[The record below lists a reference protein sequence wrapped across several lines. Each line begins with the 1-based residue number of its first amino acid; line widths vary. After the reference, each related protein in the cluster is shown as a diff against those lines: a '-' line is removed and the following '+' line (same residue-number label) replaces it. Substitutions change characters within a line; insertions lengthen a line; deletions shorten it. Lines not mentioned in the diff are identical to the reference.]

1 MFKRLA
7 QMLRSERELAP
18 EIRLQLV
25 DGLFYPFASLIA
37 GALGG
42 MWIAVTVTILAENLL
57 LEVLADVTVVVGL
70 VRIAIGL
77 KYISRKKMVDATNV
91 RFWELAYSVPA
102 ALYSV
107 LLGTL
112 ALVAINTS
120 QDATLHL
127 MLTTLT
133 AGYAASITGRNAGR
147 PKVALAQLYL
157 AAGPMCLGL
166 VMHPTLFYQ
175 AIGCALFVFMFG
187 MTDITISVRNTI
199 VGALETKRKNVELA
213 ASYKDQRNLFD
224 AALNNMS
231 HGLSMFDASGALLVW
246 NRKLTNILGCADTT
260 FEPGMPLERFLQ
272 RLAST
277 QDAAE
282 ARAPLVETIRHC
294 LGSGNVPQRFVK
306 LSDARVVAVSC
317 QTMQNGNVVI
327 VFEDVTEQA
336 KAHER
341 IEQLAWTD
349 ELTGLMNRASFKEVF
364 RKALEVLPGDGEL
377 ALHLIDLDHFKSVND
392 TLGHPIGD
400 LLLVAVSERIMANS
414 GAGSHI
420 ARLGGDEFVI
430 IQRLHHDGPGAEDL
444 AHRII
449 EAIGKTFEI
458 SGNRINIGA
467 SIGVAL
473 APRHGSQSDILLK
486 RADMALYESKARGRN
501 TAMVFEDS
509 MDQHAQERRLL
520 ELDIRT
526 ALAEGQFSLV
536 FQPIVDIARN
546 EIASFETLI
555 RWRHPTRGNVS
566 PAEFI
571 PVAEETGLI
580 VELGRWVFE
589 EAIRLSS
596 AWPGSC
602 AVAVNFS
609 AAQFVD
615 AHFPDFLADVLAE
628 YGMPA
633 DRVELEITE
642 TALLDSSEATL
653 DMLGKFRAMGI
664 RISLDD
670 FGTGYSSLSQ
680 LRTFP
685 FNKIK
690 IDGSF
695 VRDLGRNASSIAVIR
710 AVTSIG
716 GILGMTVVGECVE
729 SEEQLEALVAAGCD
743 QIQGYL
749 LGKPTAP
756 DAVAAFIADFPAVAA
771 LRATAAA

>member
-1 MFKRLA
+1 
-7 QMLRSERELAP
+7 MLRSERGLAP

-25 DGLFYPFASLIA
+25 DGLYYPFASLIA
-37 GALGG
+37 GALAGIF
-42 MWIAVTVTILAENLL
+42 IAVTVTILAENLL
-57 LEVLADVTVVVGL
+57 LEVLADIAVAVAL
-70 VRIAIGL
+70 IRIAIGL
-77 KYISRKKMVDATNV
+77 RYISRKKPADAGNV
-91 RFWELAYSVPA
+91 RFWELAYAVPA
-102 ALYSV
+102 ALYSL
-107 LLGTL
+107 LLGLL
-112 ALVAINTS
+112 AMVAVTTS
-120 QDATLHL
+120 EDATLHL

-133 AGYAASITGRNAGR
+133 AGFASSITGRNAGR
-147 PKVALAQLYL
+147 PKVALMQLYL
-157 AAGPMCLGL
+157 AAAPMCLGL
-166 VMHPTLFYQ
+166 VLHPTLFYQ
-175 AIGCALFVFMFG
+175 VIGCALFVFMFG

-199 VGALETKRKNVELA
+199 VGALETKRKNAELA
-213 ASYKDQRNLFD
+213 ASYKDQATLFD

-231 HGLSMFDASGALLVW
+231 HGLGMFDRAGTLLVW
-246 NRKLTNILGCADTT
+246 NHKLTEILACPETT
-260 FEPGMPLERFLQ
+260 FEAGMSLEAFLA
-272 RLAST
+272 RLAHT
-277 QDAAE
+277 QE
-282 ARAPLVETIRHC
+282 KTELRAPLVEAIRHC
-294 LGSGNVPQRFVK
+294 IRSGNAPQRFVK
-306 LSDARVVAVSC
+306 LSDARVVTVSC
-317 QTMQNGNVVI
+317 QSMENGNAVI

-364 RKALEVLPGDGEL
+364 RKALDVLPADGAL
-377 ALHLIDLDHFKSVND
+377 ALHLIDLDQFKAVND

-400 LLLVAVSERIMANS
+400 LLLVAVSERIHALC
-414 GAGSHI
+414 GVGSHI

-430 IQRLHHDGPGAEDL
+430 IQRLHPDGTGAEEL
-444 AHRII
+444 AHTII
-449 EAIGKTFEI
+449 DSIGKTFEI
-458 SGNRINIGA
+458 SGHRINIGA

-473 APRHGSQSDILLK
+473 APRHGMLPDILLK
-486 RADMALYESKARGRN
+486 RADMALYQSKAKGRN
-501 TAMVFEDS
+501 TVMVFEDE
-509 MDQHAQERRLL
+509 MDRHAQERRLL
-520 ELDIRT
+520 ELDIR
-526 ALAEGQFSLV
+526 AAIAERQFSLV
-536 FQPIVDIARN
+536 FQPIVDIARGD
-546 EIASFETLI
+546 IASFETLI

-596 AWPGSC
+596 AWPGTCS
-602 AVAVNFS
+602 VAINFS

-615 AHFPDFLADVLAE
+615 RQFPAFLADTLAE

-633 DRVELEITE
+633 ERVELEITE
-642 TALLDSSEATL
+642 TALLDSSTATL
-653 DMLGKFRAMGI
+653 DMLAEFRAMGI

-695 VRDLGRNASSIAVIR
+695 VRDLGRNASSVAVIR

-716 GILGMTVVGECVE
+716 SILGMTVVGECVE
-729 SEEQLEALVAAGCD
+729 SEEQLEALTIAGCD

-749 LGKPTAP
+749 FGKPMPPEA
-756 DAVAAFIADFPAVAA
+756 IAA
-771 LRATAAA
+771 LITEFPEAHRRRTIAA

>member
-7 QMLRSERELAP
+7 QMLRSERQLAP

-37 GALGG
+37 GALVGIF
-42 MWIAVTVTILAENLL
+42 IAVTVTILAENLL
-57 LEVLADVTVVVGL
+57 LELLADLTVAVAL
-70 VRIAIGL
+70 LRIAIGL
-77 KYISRKKMVDATNV
+77 RYVSRKKPVDAGNV
-91 RFWELAYSVPA
+91 DFWELAYAIPA
-102 ALYSV
+102 GLYSL

-112 ALVAINTS
+112 VLVAVNSTD
-120 QDATLHL
+120 DAPLHL
-127 MLTTLT
+127 MLVALSTGF
-133 AGYAASITGRNAGR
+133 ASSITGRNAGR

-157 AAGPMCLGL
+157 AALPMCLGL
-166 VMHPTLFYQ
+166 GLHPTLFYQ
-175 AIGCALFVFMFG
+175 LIGLALFFFMFG
-187 MTDITISVRNTI
+187 MTDITVSVRNTI

-213 ASYKDQRNLFD
+213 ASYREQAHLFD

-231 HGLSMFDASGALLVW
+231 HGLGMFDADGRLLVW
-246 NRKLTNILGCADTT
+246 NHKLTGILACPDNT
-260 FEPGMPLERFLQ
+260 FEAGMPLETFLD
-272 RLAST
+272 RLAES
-277 QDAAE
+277 QQAADV
-282 ARAPLVETIRHC
+282 RGPLVETIRRC
-294 LGSGNVPQRFVK
+294 VTSGNALQRFIK
-306 LSDARVVAVSC
+306 LSDARVVTVSC
-317 QTMQNGNVVI
+317 QNMDNGNAVI

-341 IEQLAWTD
+341 IEQLAWID

-364 RKALEVLPGDGEL
+364 RKALEVLPPDEEL

-400 LLLVAVSERIMANS
+400 LLLVAVSERIQETCANV
-414 GAGSHI
+414 SHI

-430 IQRLHHDGPGAEDL
+430 IQRLQPGGPNAPEL
-444 AHRII
+444 ARQVID
-449 EAIGKTFEI
+449 ALGKTFEI
-458 SGNRINIGA
+458 SGHRINIGA
-467 SIGVAL
+467 SIGVAY
-473 APRHGSQSDILLK
+473 APRHGMLPDVLLK
-486 RADMALYESKARGRN
+486 RADMALYESKAHGRN
-501 TAMVFEDS
+501 TVMVFEDA
-509 MDQHAQERRLL
+509 MDQNAQERRLL

-526 ALAEGQFSLV
+526 AIAERQFSLV

-546 EIASFETLI
+546 DIASFETLI

-580 VELGRWVFE
+580 VELGRWVAE
-589 EAIRLSS
+589 EAIRLAST
-596 AWPGSC
+596 WPTGA
-602 AVAVNFS
+602 AVAINFS

-615 AHFPDFLADVLAE
+615 KTFPEFLADLLVKH
-628 YGMPA
+628 GMPA

-642 TALLDSSEATL
+642 TALLDSGPATL
-653 DMLGKFRAMGI
+653 DMLGQFRDMGI

-695 VRDLGRNASSIAVIR
+695 VRDLGRNQSSIAVIR

-716 GILGMTVVGECVE
+716 GILEMTVVGECVE
-729 SEEQLEALVAAGCD
+729 SDEQLEALTAAGCD

-749 LGKPTAP
+749 FGKPMP
-756 DAVAAFIADFPAVAA
+756 SDAIAGFIADFPAAQRRRSAA
-771 LRATAAA
+771 

>member
-25 DGLFYPFASLIA
+25 DGLFYPFASLMA
-37 GALGG
+37 GALVGIF
-42 MWIAVTVTILAENLL
+42 IAITVTVLAENLL
-57 LEVLADVTVVVGL
+57 LEILADTVVAVAVL
-70 VRIAIGL
+70 RIAIGL
-77 KYISRKKMVDATNV
+77 RYVSGGKPVDASNV
-91 RFWELAYSVPA
+91 RFWELAYAIPA
-102 ALYSV
+102 GLYSL

-112 ALVAINTS
+112 VLVAVNTTD
-120 QDATLHL
+120 DAPLHL
-127 MLTTLT
+127 MLTALSTGF
-133 AGYAASITGRNAGR
+133 ASSITGRNAGR

-157 AAGPMCLGL
+157 AAAPMCLGL
-166 VMHPTLFYQ
+166 AMHPTLFYQ
-175 AIGCALFVFMFG
+175 MIGAALFAFMFG
-187 MTDITISVRNTI
+187 MTDITVSVRNTI
-199 VGALETKRKNVELA
+199 VSALETKRKNVELA
-213 ASYKDQRNLFD
+213 RSYKEQARLFD

-231 HGLSMFDASGALLVW
+231 HGLGMFDADGRLLVW
-246 NRKLTNILGCADTT
+246 NHKLTEILACPETT
-260 FEPGMPLERFLQ
+260 FEAGMALEAFLSRIAATQ
-272 RLAST
+272 RT
-277 QDAAE
+277 EE
-282 ARAPLVETIRHC
+282 ARTPLIETIRHC
-294 LGSGNVPQRFVK
+294 IHSGNAPQRFVK

-317 QTMQNGNVVI
+317 QSMDNGNAVI

-364 RKALEVLPGDGEL
+364 RKALEVRPPREEL
-377 ALHLIDLDHFKSVND
+377 ALHLIDLDQFKSVND

-400 LLLVAVSERIMANS
+400 LLLVAVSERIKQTCAD
-414 GAGSHI
+414 ASHI

-430 IQRLHHDGPGAEDL
+430 IQRLQVGGTTAPQL
-444 AHRII
+444 ARQVI
-449 EAIGKTFEI
+449 EALGKPFEI
-458 SGNRINIGA
+458 SGHRINIGA

-473 APRHGSQSDILLK
+473 VPLHGLMPDVLLK
-486 RADMALYESKARGRN
+486 RADMALYESKAHGRN
-501 TAMVFEDS
+501 TVMVFEDK

-526 ALAEGQFSLV
+526 AIAEQQFSLV

-546 EIASFETLI
+546 DIASFETLI
-555 RWRHPTRGNVS
+555 RWRHPSRGNVS

-580 VELGRWVFE
+580 VELGRWVAE
-589 EAIRLSS
+589 EAVRQAST
-596 AWPGSC
+596 WPSHA

-615 AHFPDFLADVLAE
+615 KTFPEFLADLLVKH
-628 YGMPA
+628 GMPA

-642 TALLDSSEATL
+642 TALLDCGEATL
-653 DMLGKFRAMGI
+653 EMLGQFRDMGI
-664 RISLDD
+664 RVSLDD
-670 FGTGYSSLSQ
+670 FGTGYASLSQ

-695 VRDLGRNASSIAVIR
+695 IRDLGRNQSSIAVIR

-729 SEEQLEALVAAGCD
+729 SDEQLEALTAAGCD

-749 LGKPTAP
+749 FGKPMP
-756 DAVAAFIADFPAVAA
+756 SEAVPAFIADFPAAQRRRTMAA
-771 LRATAAA
+771 

>member
-7 QMLRSERELAP
+7 QMLRSERQLAP

-25 DGLFYPFASLIA
+25 DGLYYPFASLIA
-37 GALGG
+37 GALAGIF
-42 MWIAVTVTILAENLL
+42 IAVTVTILAENLL
-57 LEVLADVTVVVGL
+57 LEVLADIAVAVAL
-70 VRIAIGL
+70 VRIAVGL
-77 KYISRKKMVDATNV
+77 KYISRKKPADAGNV
-91 RFWELAYSVPA
+91 RFWELAYAIPA
-102 ALYSV
+102 GLYSL

-112 ALVAINTS
+112 ALVAVNTS
-120 QDATLHL
+120 DDTTLHL
-127 MLTTLT
+127 MLVALATGF
-133 AGYAASITGRNAGR
+133 ASSITGRNAGR
-147 PKVALAQLYL
+147 PKIALAQLYL
-157 AAGPMCLGL
+157 AAAPMCLGL
-166 VMHPTLFYQ
+166 VVNSSTFYQ
-175 AIGCALFVFMFG
+175 VIGCALFVFMFG
-187 MTDITISVRNTI
+187 MTDITVSVRNTI

-213 ASYKDQRNLFD
+213 SSYKEQAHLFD

-231 HGLSMFDASGALLVW
+231 HGLGMFDAAGRLLVW
-246 NRKLTNILGCADTT
+246 NHKLTAILACADTT
-260 FEPGMPLERFLQ
+260 FEPGMPLEAFLA
-272 RLAST
+272 RLAET
-277 QDAAE
+277 Q
-282 ARAPLVETIRHC
+282 RAVDVRGPLVETIRHC
-294 LGSGNVPQRFVK
+294 IGSGNAPQRFVK
-306 LSDARVVAVSC
+306 LSDARVAAVSC
-317 QTMQNGNVVI
+317 QSMDNGNVVI

-364 RKALEVLPGDGEL
+364 RKALEVLPADNEL

-400 LLLVAVSERIMANS
+400 LLLVAVSDRIKQVCADV
-414 GAGSHI
+414 SHI

-430 IQRLHHDGPGAEDL
+430 IQRLQAGCPGAPEL
-444 AHRII
+444 ARQVI
-449 EAIGKTFEI
+449 EALGKTFEI
-458 SGNRINIGA
+458 SGHRINIGA

-473 APRHGSQSDILLK
+473 APRHGLLPDVLLK
-486 RADMALYESKARGRN
+486 RADMALYESKAHGRN
-501 TAMVFEDS
+501 TVMVFEDE

-526 ALAEGQFSLV
+526 AIAERQFSLV
-536 FQPIVDIARN
+536 FQPIVDITRN

-580 VELGRWVFE
+580 IELGRWVAE
-589 EAIRLSS
+589 EAIRQAS
-596 AWPGSC
+596 AWPC
-602 AVAVNFS
+602 NAAVAINFS
-609 AAQFVD
+609 ATQFVD
-615 AHFPDFLADVLAE
+615 KTFPEFLADLLVKH
-628 YGMPA
+628 GMPA

-642 TALLDSSEATL
+642 TALLDSGAATL
-653 DMLGKFRAMGI
+653 EMLGQFRDMGI

-695 VRDLGRNASSIAVIR
+695 VRDLGRNQSSIAVIR

-729 SEEQLEALVAAGCD
+729 SEDQLEALTAAGCD

-749 LGKPTAP
+749 FGKPMPSEAIT
-756 DAVAAFIADFPAVAA
+756 AFIGDFPAAQRKRNIAA
-771 LRATAAA
+771 

>member
-7 QMLRSERELAP
+7 QMLRSERQLAP

-37 GALGG
+37 GALVGIF
-42 MWIAVTVTILAENLL
+42 IAVTVTILAENLL
-57 LEVLADVTVVVGL
+57 LELLADLTVAVAL
-70 VRIAIGL
+70 LRIAIGL
-77 KYISRKKMVDATNV
+77 RYVSRKKPVDAGNV
-91 RFWELAYSVPA
+91 DFWELAYAIPA
-102 ALYSV
+102 GLYSL

-112 ALVAINTS
+112 VLVAINTTD
-120 QDATLHL
+120 DAPLHL
-127 MLTTLT
+127 MLVALSTGF
-133 AGYAASITGRNAGR
+133 ASSITGRNAGR

-157 AAGPMCLGL
+157 AAAPMCLGL
-166 VMHPTLFYQ
+166 GLHSTLFYQ
-175 AIGCALFVFMFG
+175 LIGLALFFFMFG
-187 MTDITISVRNTI
+187 MTDITVSVRNTI

-213 ASYKDQRNLFD
+213 ASYREQAHLFD

-231 HGLSMFDASGALLVW
+231 HGLGMFDADGRLLVW
-246 NRKLTNILGCADTT
+246 NHKLTGILACPDNT
-260 FEPGMPLERFLQ
+260 FEAGMPLETFLD
-272 RLAST
+272 RLAAS
-277 QDAAE
+277 QQAADV
-282 ARAPLVETIRHC
+282 RGPLVETIRRC
-294 LGSGNVPQRFVK
+294 VTSGNAPQRFIK

-317 QTMQNGNVVI
+317 QSMDNGNAVI

-341 IEQLAWTD
+341 IEQLAWID

-364 RKALEVLPGDGEL
+364 RKALEVLPPDEEL

-400 LLLVAVSERIMANS
+400 LLLVAVSERIQETCANV
-414 GAGSHI
+414 SHI

-430 IQRLHHDGPGAEDL
+430 IQRLQPGCPNAPEL
-444 AHRII
+444 ARQVID
-449 EAIGKTFEI
+449 ALGKTFEI
-458 SGNRINIGA
+458 SGHRINIGA
-467 SIGVAL
+467 SIGVAY
-473 APRHGSQSDILLK
+473 APRHGKLSDVLLK
-486 RADMALYESKARGRN
+486 RADMALYESKAHGRN
-501 TAMVFEDS
+501 TVMVFEDA
-509 MDQHAQERRLL
+509 MDQNAQERRLL

-526 ALAEGQFSLV
+526 AIAERQFSLV

-546 EIASFETLI
+546 DIASFETLI

-580 VELGRWVFE
+580 VELGRWVAE
-589 EAIRLSS
+589 EAIQLAST
-596 AWPGSC
+596 WPTGA

-615 AHFPDFLADVLAE
+615 KTFPEFLADLLVKH
-628 YGMPA
+628 GMPA

-642 TALLDSSEATL
+642 TALLDSGPATL
-653 DMLGKFRAMGI
+653 DMLGQFRDMGI

-695 VRDLGRNASSIAVIR
+695 VRDLGRNQSSIAVIR

-716 GILGMTVVGECVE
+716 GILEMTVVGECVE
-729 SEEQLEALVAAGCD
+729 SDEQLEALTAAGCD

-749 LGKPTAP
+749 FGKPMP
-756 DAVAAFIADFPAVAA
+756 SDAIAGFIADFPAAQRRRSAA
-771 LRATAAA
+771 

>member
-7 QMLRSERELAP
+7 QMLRSERQLAP
-18 EIRLQLV
+18 EIRQQLV
-25 DGLFYPFASLIA
+25 DGLYYPFASLIA
-37 GALGG
+37 GALAGIF
-42 MWIAVTVTILAENLL
+42 IAVTVTILAENLL
-57 LEVLADVTVVVGL
+57 LEILADLAVVVAL
-70 VRIAIGL
+70 VRVAVGL
-77 KYISRKKMVDATNV
+77 KYISRRKPADAGNV
-91 RFWELAYSVPA
+91 RFWELAYAIPA
-102 ALYSV
+102 GLYSL

-112 ALVAINTS
+112 ALVAVNTS
-120 QDATLHL
+120 DDTTLHL
-127 MLTTLT
+127 MLVALATGF
-133 AGYAASITGRNAGR
+133 ASSITGRNAGR
-147 PKVALAQLYL
+147 PKVALSQLYL
-157 AAGPMCLGL
+157 AAAPMCLGL
-166 VMHPTLFYQ
+166 VVSDSTFYQ
-175 AIGCALFVFMFG
+175 VIGCALFVFMFG
-187 MTDITISVRNTI
+187 MTDITVSVRNTI

-213 ASYKDQRNLFD
+213 ASYKEQAHLFD

-231 HGLSMFDASGALLVW
+231 HGLGMFDAAGHLLVW
-246 NRKLTNILGCADTT
+246 NHKLTAILACPDTT
-260 FEPGMPLERFLQ
+260 FEAGMPLEAFLA
-272 RLAST
+272 RLA
-277 QDAAE
+277 QAQRAAE
-282 ARAPLVETIRHC
+282 ARGPLVETIRQC
-294 LGSGNVPQRFVK
+294 IRSGNAPQRFVK
-306 LSDARVVAVSC
+306 LSNARVVAVSC
-317 QTMQNGNVVI
+317 QTMDNGNVVI

-364 RKALEVLPGDGEL
+364 RKALEVLPAESEL

-400 LLLVAVSERIMANS
+400 LLLVAVSERIQETCANV
-414 GAGSHI
+414 SHI

-430 IQRLHHDGPGAEDL
+430 IQRLQRGCPGAAEL
-444 AHRII
+444 AHQVI
-449 EAIGKTFEI
+449 EALGKTFEI
-458 SGNRINIGA
+458 NGHRINIGA

-473 APRHGSQSDILLK
+473 APRHGLLPDVLLK
-486 RADMALYESKARGRN
+486 RADMALYESKAHGRN
-501 TAMVFEDS
+501 TMMVFEDE

-526 ALAEGQFSLV
+526 AIAERQFSLV

-555 RWRHPTRGNVS
+555 RWRHPSRGNVS

-580 VELGRWVFE
+580 VELGRWVAE

-596 AWPGSC
+596 AWPGNA
-602 AVAVNFS
+602 AVAINFS

-615 AHFPDFLADVLAE
+615 TPFPEFLADLLVKH
-628 YGMPA
+628 GMPA
-633 DRVELEITE
+633 GRVELEITE
-642 TALLDSSEATL
+642 TALLDSGPATL
-653 DMLGKFRAMGI
+653 DMLAQFRDMGI

-695 VRDLGRNASSIAVIR
+695 VRDLGRNQSSIAVIR

-716 GILGMTVVGECVE
+716 SILGMTVVGECVE
-729 SEEQLEALVAAGCD
+729 SEDQLEALKAAGCD

-749 LGKPTAP
+749 FGKPMASE
-756 DAVAAFIADFPAVAA
+756 AIAAFVEDFPAAQRRRSIAA
-771 LRATAAA
+771 

>member
-7 QMLRSERELAP
+7 QMLRSERQLAP

-37 GALGG
+37 GALVGIF
-42 MWIAVTVTILAENLL
+42 IAVTVTILAENLL
-57 LEVLADVTVVVGL
+57 LELLADLTVAVAL
-70 VRIAIGL
+70 LRIAIGL
-77 KYISRKKMVDATNV
+77 RYVSRKKPVDAGNV
-91 RFWELAYSVPA
+91 DFWELAYAIPA
-102 ALYSV
+102 GLYSL

-112 ALVAINTS
+112 VLVAINTTD
-120 QDATLHL
+120 DAPLHL
-127 MLTTLT
+127 MLVALSTGF
-133 AGYAASITGRNAGR
+133 ASSITGRNAGR

-157 AAGPMCLGL
+157 AAAPMCLGL
-166 VMHPTLFYQ
+166 GLHSTLFYQ
-175 AIGCALFVFMFG
+175 LIGLALFFFMFG
-187 MTDITISVRNTI
+187 MTDITVSVRNTI

-213 ASYKDQRNLFD
+213 ASYREQAHLFD

-231 HGLSMFDASGALLVW
+231 HGLGMFDADGRLLVW
-246 NRKLTNILGCADTT
+246 NHKLTGILACPDNT
-260 FEPGMPLERFLQ
+260 FEAGMPLETFLD
-272 RLAST
+272 RLAAS
-277 QDAAE
+277 QQAADV
-282 ARAPLVETIRHC
+282 RGPLVETIRRC
-294 LGSGNVPQRFVK
+294 VTSGNAPQRFIK

-317 QTMQNGNVVI
+317 QSMDNGNAVI

-341 IEQLAWTD
+341 IEQLAWID

-364 RKALEVLPGDGEL
+364 RKALEVLPPDEEL

-400 LLLVAVSERIMANS
+400 LLLVAVSERIQETCANV
-414 GAGSHI
+414 SHI

-430 IQRLHHDGPGAEDL
+430 IQRLQPGCPNAPEL
-444 AHRII
+444 ARQVID
-449 EAIGKTFEI
+449 ALGKTFEI
-458 SGNRINIGA
+458 SGHRINIGA
-467 SIGVAL
+467 SIGVAY
-473 APRHGSQSDILLK
+473 APRHGKLSDVLLK
-486 RADMALYESKARGRN
+486 RADMALYESKAHGRN
-501 TAMVFEDS
+501 TVMVFEDA
-509 MDQHAQERRLL
+509 MDQNAQERRLL

-526 ALAEGQFSLV
+526 AIAERQFSLV

-546 EIASFETLI
+546 DIASFETLI

-580 VELGRWVFE
+580 VELGRWVAE
-589 EAIRLSS
+589 EAIQLAST
-596 AWPGSC
+596 WPTGA

-615 AHFPDFLADVLAE
+615 KTFPEFLADLLVKH
-628 YGMPA
+628 GMPA

-642 TALLDSSEATL
+642 TALLDSGPATL
-653 DMLGKFRAMGI
+653 DMLGQFRDMGI

-695 VRDLGRNASSIAVIR
+695 VRDLGRNQSSIAVIR

-716 GILGMTVVGECVE
+716 GILEMTVVGECVE
-729 SEEQLEALVAAGCD
+729 SDEQLEALTAAGCD

-749 LGKPTAP
+749 FGKPMPSEAI
-756 DAVAAFIADFPAVAA
+756 AGFIADFPAAQRRRSAA
-771 LRATAAA
+771 

>member
-7 QMLRSERELAP
+7 QMLRSERQLAP

-37 GALGG
+37 GALAGIF
-42 MWIAVTVTILAENLL
+42 IAATVTILAENLL
-57 LEVLADVTVVVGL
+57 LEVLADIAVAVAL
-70 VRIAIGL
+70 VRIAVGM
-77 KYISRKKMVDATNV
+77 KYISRKQPVDAGNV
-91 RFWELAYSVPA
+91 RFWELAYAIPA
-102 ALYSV
+102 ALYSL

-112 ALVAINTS
+112 ALVAVNTS
-120 QDATLHL
+120 DDTTLHL
-127 MLTTLT
+127 MLVALATGF
-133 AGYAASITGRNAGR
+133 ASSITGRNAGR
-147 PKVALAQLYL
+147 PMVALSQLYL
-157 AAGPMCLGL
+157 AAAPMCLGL
-166 VMHPTLFYQ
+166 VMTSSTFYQ
-175 AIGCALFVFMFG
+175 VIGGALFVFMFG
-187 MTDITISVRNTI
+187 MTDITIAVRNTI

-213 ASYKDQRNLFD
+213 TSYKEQAHLFD

-231 HGLSMFDASGALLVW
+231 HGLGMFDAAGHLLVW
-246 NRKLTNILGCADTT
+246 NHKLTDILGCGDAA
-260 FEPGMPLERFLQ
+260 FEPGMPLEAFLA
-272 RLAST
+272 RLAET
-277 QDAAE
+277 QHSVE
-282 ARAPLVETIRHC
+282 LRAPLVEAIRHC
-294 LGSGNVPQRFVK
+294 ILSGNAPQRFVK

-317 QTMQNGNVVI
+317 QSMDNGNAVI

-364 RKALEVLPGDGEL
+364 RKALEVLPAENEL

-400 LLLVAVSERIMANS
+400 LLLVAVSERIQETCADV
-414 GAGSHI
+414 SHI

-430 IQRLHHDGPGAEDL
+430 IQRLQAGCPSAPDL
-444 AHRII
+444 ARRVID
-449 EAIGKTFEI
+449 ALGKTFEI
-458 SGNRINIGA
+458 SGHRINIGA
-467 SIGVAL
+467 SVGVAL
-473 APRHGSQSDILLK
+473 APRHGLLPDVLLK
-486 RADMALYESKARGRN
+486 RADMALYESKAKGRN
-501 TAMVFEDS
+501 TVMVFEDE
-509 MDQHAQERRLL
+509 MDLHAQERRLL

-526 ALAEGQFSLV
+526 AIAERQFSLV
-536 FQPIVDIARN
+536 FQPIVDVARN

-580 VELGRWVFE
+580 VELGRWVAE
-589 EAIRLSS
+589 EAIRLAST
-596 AWPGSC
+596 WPC
-602 AVAVNFS
+602 DAAVAINFS

-615 AHFPDFLADVLAE
+615 RTFPEFLADVLVK
-628 YGMPA
+628 YGMQA
-633 DRVELEITE
+633 SRVELEITE
-642 TALLDSSEATL
+642 TALLDSSAATL
-653 DMLGKFRAMGI
+653 DMLGQFRELGV

-695 VRDLGRNASSIAVIR
+695 VRDLGRNQSSIAVIR

-749 LGKPTAP
+749 FGKPMASE
-756 DAVAAFIADFPAVAA
+756 AVTGFLNDFPAAQRKRNMAA
-771 LRATAAA
+771 